1 MKDTSKEIST
11 MISDTE
17 DDSYQNRSKY
27 LKNTSV
33 LAGQYVGGEQRHS
46 VHKGHTSTEFNSYF
60 TPLMK
65 QS

>member
-1 MKDTSKEIST
+1 

-27 LKNTSV
+27 LKNTNV
-33 LAGQYVGGEQRHS
+33 LAGQYVGEEQRHS